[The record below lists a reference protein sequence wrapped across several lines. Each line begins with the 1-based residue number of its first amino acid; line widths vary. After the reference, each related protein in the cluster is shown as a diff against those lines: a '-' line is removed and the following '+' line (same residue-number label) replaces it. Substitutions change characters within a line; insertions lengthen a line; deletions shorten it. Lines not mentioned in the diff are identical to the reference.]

1 MAGIFGPKQPAN
13 ADIQALINSVQ
24 NAVIEQVGQTNLY
37 IAVAYIV
44 QNVVGG
50 TNWVVKVRIGERIT
64 DSLHLMINQIV
75 NVQM

>member
-37 IAVAYIV
+37 IAVVYIV

-64 DSLHLMINQIV
+64 DSFHLMINQIV